1 MKRSVRPVT
10 YSLATTVT
18 AGALAL
24 TAAAPAHAADYR
36 YWSLRHGDNGSW
48 RTTAEGPGTYRPADG
63 AVEGLRFAVF
73 RAETKE
79 SVVPRAPADFE
90 AMCAS
95 TPAKSGT
102 KRVALVLD
110 FGTAQD
116 APDGEKPPSVRT
128 HCVQLPP
135 EATTAEALAKAAPPL
150 RYGTSGLLC
159 AIAGYPRRG
168 CAEAVTDSSE
178 RASGSDVPR
187 SNSPRSDSSR
197 SDSSRSDSGSGGGPS
212 VGLLL
217 GGGIVVALVGAA
229 AWQARRR
236 RDTS

>member
-1 MKRSVRPVT
+1 MKLSVRPLGRG
-10 YSLATTVT
+10 LATAAT
-18 AGALAL
+18 AATLALAP
-24 TAAAPAHAADYR
+24 AAPAHADAFR
-36 YWSLRHGDNGSW
+36 YWSLRHGDDGTW

-73 RAETKE
+73 QADTKA

-90 AMCAS
+90 AVCAA
-95 TPAKSGT
+95 TPAKAGT

-116 APDGEKPPSVRT
+116 APSGEKPPAVRS

-135 EATTAEALAKAAPPL
+135 QATTAEALAKAAPPL
-150 RYGTSGLLC
+150 RYGSSGLLC

-168 CAEAVTDSSE
+168 CGEAVADGSGP
-178 RASGSDVPR
+178 ASGT
-187 SNSPRSDSSR
+187 NSPRD
-197 SDSSRSDSGSGGGPS
+197 DGGSGGGPS
-212 VGLLL
+212 AGLLL

-229 AWQARRR
+229 VWQARRR
-236 RDTS
+236 RGAV